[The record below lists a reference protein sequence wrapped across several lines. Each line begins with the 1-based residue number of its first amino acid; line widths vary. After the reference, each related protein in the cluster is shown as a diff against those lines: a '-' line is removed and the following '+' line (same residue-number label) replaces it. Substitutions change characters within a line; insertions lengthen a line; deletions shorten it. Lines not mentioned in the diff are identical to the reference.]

1 MKTRIVNV
9 KGGRSGSNGNGTGN
23 GRKTGVVKWF
33 SQSKGYG
40 FIAIDSGGD
49 AFVHYSAIESE
60 ESLKNLYEGQRVMF
74 VVTDRGR
81 GPQAQ
86 EVRLEG
92 YG

>member
-1 MKTRIVNV
+1 MKARIVNV
-9 KGGRSGSNGNGTGN
+9 KGDRSGSGSNGNGN

-33 SQSKGYG
+33 SQLKGYG
-40 FIAIDSGGD
+40 FITIDSGGD
-49 AFVHYSAIESE
+49 AFVHYTAIESE
-60 ESLKNLYEGQRVMF
+60 EGHKNLYEGQRVSF
-74 VVTDRGR
+74 VVADRGR